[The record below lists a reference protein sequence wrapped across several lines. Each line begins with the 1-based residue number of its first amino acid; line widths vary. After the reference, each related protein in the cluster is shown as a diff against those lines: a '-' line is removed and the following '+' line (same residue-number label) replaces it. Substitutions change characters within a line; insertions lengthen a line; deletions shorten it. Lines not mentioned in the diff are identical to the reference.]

1 MFTFDSGQITYIY
14 CIYFESIIHS
24 LFFYH
29 IKLSNFHRLSVC
41 VVCFYQIIGYNTW
54 FDSIQFD
61 CPSTT
66 NFGHNGR
73 GKNEEKN
80 LLKSCYIKILH
91 VYYSITITIL
101 ISFHKTKTKT
111 QKKNL
116 SSKWNKI
123 TTTTKYHD
131 DNNIINNNNW
141 KANLK
146 RKFLISVFFVENS
159 HNIII
164 KNSKHSS
171 FDNNNNYKMKKNTL

>member
-80 LLKSCYIKILH
+80 FVKSCYIKILH
-91 VYYSITITIL
+91 VYSITITIL
-101 ISFHKTKTKT
+101 ISFHKSNQKQK
-111 QKKNL
+111 QNAKKKKNL

-131 DNNIINNNNW
+131 DNNIINNNN
-141 KANLK
+141 K
-146 RKFLISVFFVENS
+146 I
-159 HNIII
+159 
-164 KNSKHSS
+164 
-171 FDNNNNYKMKKNTL
+171 